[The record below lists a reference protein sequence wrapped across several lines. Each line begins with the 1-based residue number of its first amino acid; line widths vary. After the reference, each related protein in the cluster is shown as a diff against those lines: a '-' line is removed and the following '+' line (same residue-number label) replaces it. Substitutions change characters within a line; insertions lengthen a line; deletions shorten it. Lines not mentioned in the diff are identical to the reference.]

1 MCLFMTATLQV
12 NFLQRSTLWF
22 GMVDFLL
29 LCKRDFTWVQWF
41 MWINLLWVKTI
52 LRKHSGEESIKM
64 LKNRSYQWSYQI
76 SMVCNAVFL
85 AKSSYIKRNLS
96 IRLRT
101 MVNPSDWFTW
111 FISKCILN
119 SPGGI
124 FIRRVR
130 KTLERISK
138 TTTAKIKVSVDTC
151 WRRLYELFDI

>member
-64 LKNRSYQWSYQI
+64 LKNRSYQWSYRI
-76 SMVCNAVFL
+76 SMALGNAVFFTKEFRYQKKFGCDHL
-85 AKSSYIKRNLS
+85 RNNQIDPIVCWYSNQHEYLQLRRRKRHAYKTCFSS
-96 IRLRT
+96 
-101 MVNPSDWFTW
+101 
-111 FISKCILN
+111 LN
-119 SPGGI
+119 IHFQG
-124 FIRRVR
+124 
-130 KTLERISK
+130 
-138 TTTAKIKVSVDTC
+138 
-151 WRRLYELFDI
+151 